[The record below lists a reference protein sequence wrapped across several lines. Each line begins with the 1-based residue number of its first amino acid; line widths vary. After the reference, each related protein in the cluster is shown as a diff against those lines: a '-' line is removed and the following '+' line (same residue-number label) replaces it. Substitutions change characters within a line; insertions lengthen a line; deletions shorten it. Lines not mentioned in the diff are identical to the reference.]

1 MARALAYRPRDRH
14 RFRLCG
20 SELQIADADRK
31 ADHRRSLVGTALL
44 RLDDQTAHTGTRE
57 WLNGRRKESSG
68 CAALSIPVNRARKDS
83 NKSSTRS
90 MLNVRPARRLSH
102 RNGMKDGLGSGS
114 ATMTAASR
122 AARWSGPRFSG
133 S

>member
-44 RLDDQTAHTGTRE
+44 RLDDQTAHTGARE

-68 CAALSIPVNRARKDS
+68 CAALSIPLNRVRKDS

-90 MLNVRPARRLSH
+90 TLNVRPARHLSLRKRSFAQCLQRLLRLS
-102 RNGMKDGLGSGS
+102 
-114 ATMTAASR
+114 
-122 AARWSGPRFSG
+122 
-133 S
+133 

>member
-1 MARALAYRPRDRH
+1 MARTHAYRPRDRH

-20 SELQIADADRK
+20 IELQIDDADRQ

-44 RLDDQTAHTGTRE
+44 RVDDQTVPPGQRE

-83 NKSSTRS
+83 NKSSTRWTP
-90 MLNVRPARRLSH
+90 NVRLATHLSH
-102 RNGMKDGLGSGS
+102 AVAEVKTVVYRM
-114 ATMTAASR
+114 AQIVAEY
-122 AARWSGPRFSG
+122 
-133 S
+133 